1 MITKSI
7 RNQKNPT
14 KINGS
19 EIILQ
24 GKTVSR
30 GIAIGKIVNLFG
42 EKRQFYRIN
51 LKKNKIEREIRR
63 FRASIRLAQRYL
75 KKQIAASNQ
84 TQADILNTHL
94 LILSDLSFHKK
105 IETKISEQKINAEW
119 AVKLVSENYL
129 SDYKS
134 IEDQHLRERYIDLA
148 DVTERIFVALSGGR
162 KLSKSLEND
171 SIIFAKEINPST
183 LIELSNQNLKA
194 IITEHGGWTSH
205 TFILA
210 RELDIPAVTGLKNV
224 SRKLKNDE
232 LIIVDGYNGSII
244 LNPSKQTLERYKNSL
259 KNYQVTDFSKI
270 QNAKE
275 LLKTLDGKQV
285 KLYANLEESGSYAEA
300 KRFGANGI
308 GLFRSEFLFN
318 QNLSIPTEKQQ
329 CEAFQKIAETVG
341 EDGVK
346 IRTFDLSVEQI
357 EDEKEKNPALGLRAI
372 RLSIQHS
379 KLFKSQIRAILQASA
394 EQNIDIVLPM
404 ISDLSEILWA
414 KNVIAKEKKNLE
426 KKGIAVGSPK
436 IGAMIEIPSAVL
448 MIEEIAA
455 ETDFLCLGTNDLV
468 QYLLA
473 VDRDNETVENW
484 FRSLHPAV
492 LRSIKKVVDSAENA
506 KIPIIVCGEMAGS
519 PVYSVVLLGL
529 GVTELSMN
537 PHSIPKVRKIISQIA
552 FEEAQKVSKELLTC
566 KTSDQAEQ
574 TVRKRFLE
582 NWHHIFSNEILP

>member
-506 KIPIIVCGEMAGS
+506 KF
-519 PVYSVVLLGL
+519 
-529 GVTELSMN
+529 
-537 PHSIPKVRKIISQIA
+537 R
-552 FEEAQKVSKELLTC
+552 
-566 KTSDQAEQ
+566 
-574 TVRKRFLE
+574 
-582 NWHHIFSNEILP
+582 